1 MPRKSVTQKAAEA
14 FGDWPATADPE
25 TTATD
30 LNRSQAP
37 IDTALEVIADSRPAQ
52 PRTAPPCTRCCT
64 RSSRPSAASLGIGV
78 RSAATPQAELIAHIE
93 ANGLRA
99 LGPVQVKAT
108 AFDVTWPVNDPDNW
122 DDNGLQNELQIMAG
136 IAPDYIRLVPEHY
149 ELDTAAMGQGISMG
163 DPVAVKLQR
172 HAADSG
178 WRREGGRRLS
188 LAVKESAA

>member
-1 MPRKSVTQKAAEA
+1 MQERYTSGPPGGKAEL
-14 FGDWPATADPE
+14 PQNV
-25 TTATD
+25 D
-30 LNRSQAP
+30 LNRSLAP
-37 IDTALEVIADSRPAQ
+37 IDIALEAVADTQLPAED
-52 PRTAPPCTRCCT
+52 R
-64 RSSRPSAASLGIGV
+64 AAMYAVLYKIQQTIRRSLGIGV
-78 RSAATPQAELIAHIE
+78 RSAATPQAELVAHME
-93 ANGLRA
+93 ANGMRA
-99 LGPVQVKAT
+99 MGPVSIKAT
-108 AFDVTWPVNDPDNW
+108 AFDVTWPVNDVDNW
-122 DDNGLQNELQIMAG
+122 EDNGLQNELQIMAG